1 MCDRP
6 FKRLL
11 ALVFSLLSILF
22 VNSAI
27 AQEESDKTAHAEKL
41 DPGKIIVEH
50 VTDAHDFHFFTI
62 GDHHYSIPLPVILY
76 QASGANKGWHFFSS
90 SAFEHGH
97 KVHNGFQLVNDHY
110 IEKLKEEGAD
120 TKGLMNQQIVAV
132 NAEGRPDTNAKVL
145 DLSMTRN
152 VVQMLLAMIILILIM
167 TSIAKKYARN
177 GPKKG
182 PSGLQNAVEPVITFV
197 RDDVAKPNLR
207 HKYQRYMP
215 LLLTIFFFIL
225 INNLFG
231 LIPGTANVTGNIAM
245 TGVLALISF
254 VVILASTNKHY
265 WAHMFNPPVP
275 AFVKPILIPV
285 ELLGIFTKPFALMI
299 RLFANMLAGHVII
312 LAFIIL
318 IFIFGAMNKAL
329 GYGTSPLFIALA
341 VFIYVIEV
349 LVAFIQAYIFTTLTA
364 VFIGQSF
371 EHDGHHGHGKEHHGP
386 TAGTLNKHGHE
397 EAIVSPI

>member
-1 MCDRP
+1 MCFRSV
-6 FKRLL
+6 KRLL
-11 ALVFSLLSILF
+11 VLAFSLSGFLF
-22 VNSAI
+22 LNPVSAQHEGDE
-27 AQEESDKTAHAEKL
+27 ATHAEKL

-50 VTDAHDFHFFTI
+50 VTDAHDFHLFTI

-76 QASGANKGWHFFSS
+76 QNGGTNKGWHFFSS

-97 KVHNGFQLVNDHY
+97 AIHDGFQLVNEQY
-110 IEKLKEEGAD
+110 VEKLNEEGVD
-120 TKGLMNQQIVAV
+120 TKSLMNQQIVAV
-132 NAEGRPDTNAKVL
+132 DANGRPDGSVKVL

-152 VVQMLLAMIILILIM
+152 VVQMLLAMIVLIVIM
-167 TSIAKKYARN
+167 TNIAKKYARN

-182 PSGLQNAVEPVITFV
+182 PTGFQNAVEPVITFV

-207 HKYQRYMP
+207 HRYQRYMP

-275 AFVKPILIPV
+275 GFVKPILIPV

-329 GYGTSPLFIALA
+329 GFGTSPLFIALA

-371 EHDGHHGHGKEHHGP
+371 EHDGHHGKEHHDGP
-386 TAGTLNKHGHE
+386 THGTLNKNGHE
-397 EAIVSPI
+397 ETIVSTI